1 MHVVSSA
8 DPGQVLAKAGEHLAS
23 DPVLHN
29 LILTLLHERLEQPE
43 PGRYW
48 MVNDGPQ
55 VVGVG
60 FQSPL
65 SFPIVLSLMSR
76 EAIAALVEA
85 IASAGIDLPGVHAE
99 AATAARFAGQ
109 WTERRKAAACPAEGL
124 RIYECREARLPAA
137 TRGNLRR
144 ALPED
149 RGLVAAWV
157 KGFYADVGEPGHDV
171 AAMVERRLAAGRFW
185 LWEDGGPA
193 SMAAR
198 SGSVAGVVR
207 LQIVY
212 TPPEKRRRGYAGACV
227 AQLSKIILAG
237 RDRCML
243 YTALSN
249 PTSNSVYRR
258 IGYRAAAEGLRYR
271 FLDADDAEET
281 LAG

>member
-1 MHVVSSA
+1 MVATPVRALMYWMAMIVLHASTAHPAAGQDREALLRTIGVVFRVPLHTEMASRSSKPECMGDCYSTSVPMHVVSSA

-109 WTERRKAAACPAEGL
+109 WTQRRKAAACPAERL

-144 ALPED
+144 ALPAD
-149 RGLVAAWV
+149 RGLVDAWA
-157 KGFYADVGEPGHDV
+157 KGFYAH
-171 AAMVERRLAAGRFW
+171 
-185 LWEDGGPA
+185 
-193 SMAAR
+193 AR
-198 SGSVAGVVR
+198 
-207 LQIVY
+207 
-212 TPPEKRRRGYAGACV
+212 
-227 AQLSKIILAG
+227 
-237 RDRCML
+237 D
-243 YTALSN
+243 
-249 PTSNSVYRR
+249 
-258 IGYRAAAEGLRYR
+258 
-271 FLDADDAEET
+271 
-281 LAG
+281 

>member
-1 MHVVSSA
+1 MHVAASA
-8 DPGQVLAKAGEHLAS
+8 DAGEVLARAGEHLAS
-23 DPVLHN
+23 DPVLNN
-29 LILTLLHERLEQPE
+29 LILTLLHDRLEQPE

-48 MVNDGPQ
+48 MVSDGPR

-65 SFPIVLSLMSR
+65 SFPIVLSHMSR
-76 EAIAALVEA
+76 EAIAELVEA
-85 IASAGIDLPGVHAE
+85 IASAGIDLPGVNAE

-109 WTERRKAAACPAEGL
+109 WTERHKSAACPVMGL
-124 RIYECREARLPAA
+124 RIYECSEARLPAA
-137 TRGNLRR
+137 TRGKLRR

-157 KGFYADVGEPGHDV
+157 EDFYADVGDQGHDV
-171 AAMVERRLAAGRFW
+171 PAMVERRLAAGRFW

-193 SMAAR
+193 SLAAQ

-207 LQIVY
+207 VQIVY
-212 TPPEKRRRGYAGACV
+212 TPPEKRGRGYAGACV
-227 AQLSKIILAG
+227 AELSKIILEG
-237 RDRCML
+237 GNRCML

-271 FLDADDAEET
+271 FD
-281 LAG
+281 